1 MDKAEDSRARPRA
14 ELPHVIIIGGGF
26 AGLECARRLKKAKCR
41 VTLFDSKNHHLF
53 QPLLYQVATAGL
65 AAPDIAAPIR
75 KLVGQQKNTTVLLR
89 RVSRIDL
96 EHKRI
101 EYDGGELSWDYLV
114 MAAGAV
120 NHYYGHPE
128 WEAWAPGLKTIDD
141 AFEIRRRVLGAFEEA
156 ELESDPE
163 RRRELLTFGVVGGGA
178 TGVELAGALAEI
190 ARRTMTKQF
199 RHFDPADARVILVE
213 GGPRLL
219 NGFPEELCAK
229 AKARLEKLGVE
240 VHLETRVEHLDSRGI
255 HTKAGLISA
264 RTVLWAAGIAA
275 EPLAKTL
282 APYGVELD
290 RMGRVKVGA
299 DLHPRRTGGPADG
312 ATDVPGPAALAD
324 LWVCGDIAALEQ
336 DGKPVPGVAPG
347 ALQMGRYAAKAIIAK
362 IAGESIAPFRY
373 FDKGQLAT
381 IGKMSAVAALGKL
394 KFAGRLAW
402 LLWVVVHIMFLASF
416 RSRIVVMF
424 EWAWAWFSWSR
435 PSRIILEKGSRWPPP
450 HSPPR
455 EPDQSA

>member
-1 MDKAEDSRARPRA
+1 MDSV
-14 ELPHVIIIGGGF
+14 PHVVIIGGGF
-26 AGLECARRLKKAKCR
+26 AGLECARRLKKARCR
-41 VTLFDSKNHHLF
+41 VTLFDARNHHLF

-75 KLVGQQKNTTVLLR
+75 KLVGRQKNMTVLLR
-89 RVSRIDL
+89 RVTRIDL
-96 EHKRI
+96 AAKRV
-101 EYDGGELSWDYLV
+101 EYDGGELAWDYL
-114 MAAGAV
+114 MLAAGAV

-156 ELESDPE
+156 ELESDPDK
-163 RRRELLTFGVVGGGA
+163 RRELLTFGVVGGGA

-199 RHFDPADARVILVE
+199 RHFDPADARVVLVE

-219 NGFPEELCAK
+219 NGFPEELCDK

-240 VHLETRVEHLDSRGI
+240 VVLGTRVEHLDFRGI
-255 HTKAGLISA
+255 HTKAGLICA

-275 EPLAKTL
+275 EPIGKTL
-282 APYGVELD
+282 GVELD
-290 RMGRVKVGA
+290 RAGRIKVDGQ
-299 DLHPRRTGGPADG
+299 LHPQLDG
-312 ATDVPGPAALAD
+312 KPVTD
-324 LWVCGDIAALEQ
+324 LWVCGDIAALTQ
-336 DGKPVPGVAPG
+336 DDKPVPGVAP
-347 ALQMGRYAAKAIIAK
+347 AAIQMGRHAAKAILARLTQRPLE
-362 IAGESIAPFRY
+362 AFRY

-394 KFAGRLAW
+394 RFAGRLAW
-402 LLWVVVHIMFLASF
+402 LLWVVVHILYLASF
-416 RSRIVVMF
+416 RSRVVVMF

-435 PSRIILEKGSRWPPP
+435 PSRIILEKGPRWPPP
-450 HSPPR
+450 EPAFEIGEPAGS
-455 EPDQSA
+455 EPDKSATTR

>member
-1 MDKAEDSRARPRA
+1 MDKPAAVLRNTTG
-14 ELPHVIIIGGGF
+14 LPHVIIIGGGF
-26 AGLECARRLKKAKCR
+26 AGLECARRLKRAKCR

-75 KLVGQQKNTTVLLR
+75 KLVGRQKNTTVLLR
-89 RVSRIDL
+89 RVNRIDL
-96 EHKRI
+96 DHKRV
-101 EYDGGELSWDYLV
+101 EYDGGELSWDFLV

-219 NGFPEELCAK
+219 NGFPEELCEK
-229 AKARLEKLGVE
+229 AKVRLEKLGVE
-240 VHLETRVEHLDSRGI
+240 VRLETRVEHLDFRGI
-255 HTKAGLISA
+255 HTKGGLIPA
-264 RTVLWAAGIAA
+264 KTVLWAAGIAA

-282 APYGVELD
+282 APFGVELD

-299 DLHPRRTGGPADG
+299 DLHPRVAEG
-312 ATDVPGPAALAD
+312 ATPTAALAD

-347 ALQMGRYAAKAIIAK
+347 AIQMGRHAAKAIEKRIAN
-362 IAGESIAPFRY
+362 ETVEPFRY

-394 KFAGRLAW
+394 RFAGRLAW

-450 HSPPR
+450 DPPSPAAP
-455 EPDQSA
+455 QG